1 VSDIL
6 DAETH
11 NTWESGRSFSLNHR
25 LYRMLWSIVW
35 AVFASWTPPP
45 LHRWRRLLLVMFGAK
60 IARTA
65 GVYPSVRIWYPA
77 NLEMGEFSFLGPNVN
92 CYSMDR
98 ITVGDY
104 ALVSQGAHICA
115 GSHDISDPNFQLIS
129 KPIII
134 EPQAWV
140 AAEAFVGP
148 GVVVGEGAVLGAR
161 GVAFKSLEPWTVYAG
176 NPAQALKKRVVRE
189 GLGVIGTSKT
199 RS

>member
-1 VSDIL
+1 MTDIL
-6 DAETH
+6 DAKTH
-11 NTWESGRSFSLNHR
+11 NTWESGKSFSFSHR
-25 LYRMLWSIVW
+25 LYRVLWAIVW
-35 AVFASWTPPP
+35 TVFASWTPPP

-60 IARTA
+60 IAPTA
-65 GVYPSVRIWYPA
+65 GVYPNVRVWYPA

-98 ITVGDY
+98 IKLGDY
-104 ALVSQGAHICA
+104 SLVSQGAHLCA

-129 KPIII
+129 KPIVIDA
-134 EPQAWV
+134 QAWV

-148 GVVVGEGAVLGAR
+148 GVTIGEGAVLGAR

-176 NPAQALKKRVVRE
+176 NPATSLKKRALRR
-189 GLGVIGTSKT
+189 GPGVIGQHKT

>member
-1 VSDIL
+1 MSDIL

-11 NTWESGRSFSLNHR
+11 NTWESGKSFSLKHR
-25 LYRMLWSIVW
+25 LYRVLWSVVW

-45 LHRWRRLLLVMFGAK
+45 LHRWRRLLLVAFGAK
-60 IARTA
+60 IAPTA
-65 GVYPSVRIWYPA
+65 GVYPSVRVWYPA
-77 NLEMGEFSFLGPNVN
+77 NLTMGEFSFLGPNVN
-92 CYSMDR
+92 CYSMDH
-98 ITVGDY
+98 ITVGEY

-115 GSHDISDPNFQLIS
+115 GSHDISDSNFKLIS
-129 KPIII
+129 KPIVI

-176 NPAQALKKRVVRE
+176 NPATPLKKRIIRE
-189 GLGVIGTSKT
+189 GTGVIGLSRT
-199 RS
+199 RA